1 MTLMVTDI
9 KVILL
14 LHLALFQSL
23 KSAVFILPLMLWW
36 LVAAAVADGLMLVV
50 AVLVDI
56 EHSHSTQLWETSQL
70 KSVRVVMVEQ
80 ALVGSDR
87 KEKLP
92 NLEQKM
98 GLNKFAWLPVEV
110 AAVELIQIQA
120 RAPLED
126 LVAVAAAARMAR
138 NKEIQ

>member
-56 EHSHSTQLWETSQL
+56 EHSHSPQL
-70 KSVRVVMVEQ
+70 
-80 ALVGSDR
+80 
-87 KEKLP
+87 
-92 NLEQKM
+92 
-98 GLNKFAWLPVEV
+98 
-110 AAVELIQIQA
+110 
-120 RAPLED
+120 
-126 LVAVAAAARMAR
+126 
-138 NKEIQ
+138 